1 MTGSRLGRWIAPAV
15 LALIL
20 AAAAVVVL
28 VIERQSAALPSR
40 AQELAIALDRTLE
53 RKTRSSSGVAVL
65 PFSAPTGD
73 QGLIDLGDAL
83 CDAIVERLS
92 RAPDVRATSCRSSR
106 VGAEHGLAGGQLG
119 HLLDVDRVLQGSVAR
134 TPAGRFVVH
143 ASLRDVRRERELW
156 RIDDELDEPRLQDL
170 PLRLAARI
178 AGEPFVSP
186 GTAAVDPEV
195 YRLYLRALGLG
206 RRGNPEDLRA
216 AIPLFDQVLARA
228 PDHVPAHIARALTLT
243 GLHSMVGEPDGQKL
257 QHEREA
263 AATRVLRLDPENGH
277 ARLILADVAVGK
289 ADWLRAFELADQA
302 SALRPS
308 DALTQRYLASL
319 LRLTGYLKEARSVA
333 QRAALAD
340 PMSANGHRLIAN
352 IDILLGDDQRMQEHV
367 NLARD
372 LGMREAMVYKWIPA
386 LRRRDFATAQNEL
399 AAGMREI
406 GHDGPWIGPFIQ
418 AAADPRWRDAA
429 VRALDAEP
437 AGSRAASDEFFYFY
451 AAAGAPEPALRAL
464 LVQSKQM
471 PSDWV
476 SHVWSPEMANVRR
489 LDGFASYLE
498 RMKLAP
504 LWDQRGAP
512 DLCTRTSGGTYRC
525 R

>member
-1 MTGSRLGRWIAPAV
+1 MTGSRLGRWIAPVV

-28 VIERQSAALPSR
+28 LIERQSPAPPSR

-53 RKTRSSSGVAVL
+53 RKARSTSGVAVL
-65 PFSAPTGD
+65 PFSAPAGD
-73 QGLIDLGDAL
+73 QGLADLGDSL

-92 RAPDVRATSCRSSR
+92 RAPDLRATSCRSSR
-106 VGAEHGLAGGQLG
+106 VGADHGLAGGQLG

-134 TPAGRFVVH
+134 TPAGKFVVH

-156 RIDDELDEPRLQDL
+156 RIDDELDEPRLQEL

-178 AGEPFVSP
+178 TGESFVSP
-186 GTAAVDPEV
+186 DTAAIDPEV
-195 YRLYLRALGLG
+195 YRLYLRALGLA

-216 AIPLFDQVLARA
+216 SMPLFDQVLARA

-243 GLHSMVGEPDGQKL
+243 GLHSLVGEPDGQTL
-257 QHEREA
+257 QQEREA

-289 ADWLRAFELADQA
+289 RDWLRAYELAEQA
-302 SALRPS
+302 SALRPA

-319 LRLTGYLKEARSVA
+319 LRLTCYLKEARSVA

-352 IDILLGDDQRMQEHV
+352 IGDDQRMQEHV
-367 NLARD
+367 NLGRD
-372 LGMREAMVYKWIPA
+372 LGMREAMAFKWIPA
-386 LRRRDFATAQNEL
+386 LRRRDFAAAQNEL
-399 AAGMREI
+399 SAGMREL
-406 GHDGPWIGPFIQ
+406 GQESRWVGPFIQ
-418 AAADPRWRDAA
+418 ATADSGLRDTA

-437 AGSRAASDEFFYFY
+437 PGARTAMDEFFYFY

-464 LVQSKQM
+464 LVQSKQL

-476 SHVWSPEMANVRR
+476 AHVWSPEMASVRR

-512 DLCTRTSGGTYRC
+512 DLCTKTSGGFWRC